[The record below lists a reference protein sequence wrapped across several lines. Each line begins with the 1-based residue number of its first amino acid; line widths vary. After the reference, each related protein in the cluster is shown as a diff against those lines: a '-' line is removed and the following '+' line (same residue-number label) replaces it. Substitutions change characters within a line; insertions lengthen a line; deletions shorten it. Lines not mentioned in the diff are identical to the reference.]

1 MAKKVMIAVPSME
14 MVPML
19 FAQSL
24 AMLEKAG
31 PTVIMTQIS
40 SLIYTARNNL
50 AAGAIENEADYVLWL
65 DSDMVFPSGTLVHMM
80 KVMEEMGEG
89 VILTGAY
96 FRRVAPYSPV
106 LYEKLNFDEKGNAVW
121 KDLMHIPDEPFEV
134 EGCGFGCV
142 LCPTEAFVDVSQ
154 KYRQLFDPIHGT
166 GEDLSFCWRARQ
178 CGYRIVCDPR
188 IHLGHYASHVI
199 TRGYWEDYSA
209 FKEAQKNG
217 TGQDT

>member
-1 MAKKVMIAVPSME
+1 MAKKVMIAVPSMD

-40 SLIYTARNNL
+40 SLVYMARNNL

-65 DSDMVFPSGTLVHMM
+65 DSDMVFPSGTLVHLL
-80 KVMEEMGEG
+80 KVMEEQGEG

-96 FRRVAPYSPV
+96 FRRAAPFSPV
-106 LYEKLNFDEKGNAVW
+106 LYDKLDFDEKGNAVW
-121 KDLMHIPDEPFEV
+121 TETTKLAEGLFEV

-142 LCPTEAFVDVSQ
+142 LMPTEAFVDVSQ
-154 KYRQLFDPIHGT
+154 EFGQIFDPINGT
-166 GEDLSFCWRARQ
+166 GEDLSFCWRARK
-178 CGYRIVCDPR
+178 CGYRIICDPR
-188 IHLGHYASHVI
+188 IVLGHYGSQVI
-199 TRGYWEDYSA
+199 TRGYWEKYGA
-209 FKEAQKNG
+209 LEARKNG
-217 TGQDT
+217 TGENT